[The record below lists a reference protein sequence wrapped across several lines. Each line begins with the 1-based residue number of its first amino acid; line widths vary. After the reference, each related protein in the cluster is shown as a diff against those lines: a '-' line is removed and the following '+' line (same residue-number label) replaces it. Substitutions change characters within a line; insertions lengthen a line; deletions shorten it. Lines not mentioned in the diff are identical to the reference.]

1 MCRLQGRKRERA
13 RARLVAAGPG
23 TIETGLAGV
32 MCVDG
37 AMVVVVVRRMAF
49 AGVPVPTR
57 GGEEIV
63 EVDVARFAAGVAV
76 DANARARHQHGDTEN
91 DERPEGD
98 RGEARAQRPHF
109 IPSLPAIR
117 IGRSARICRRSR
129 GRGC

>member
-1 MCRLQGRKRERA
+1 MCRIQGRKRERA
-13 RARLVAAGPG
+13 RARLVAARRG
-23 TIETGLAGV
+23 TIETGLAGA
-32 MCVDG
+32 MCAGG
-37 AMVVVVVRRMAF
+37 AVVVMQRMVL